1 MAQRKYSKYIR
12 WMNKWLRISHHEL
25 YTVDF
30 WKIQA
35 RAVKFHLYGDFFF
48 FFISYTLGLLYLW
61 VSNPQI
67 QPTIDQKQ
75 YFRFLIRNPQ
85 TQRANC
91 MHCSIPF
98 YMRDFSVRRFWYC
111 RNPGTTTLWIMEYCS
126 QVLGESKVIP
136 EFSLHGVGASNPTL
150 LKG

>member
-1 MAQRKYSKYIR
+1 MFGTEEVLKIYSLNEQMTKNITSWVIYSRLLKNTGSSCEIPLI
-12 WMNKWLRISHHEL
+12 WW
-25 YTVDF
+25 
-30 WKIQA
+30 
-35 RAVKFHLYGDFFF
+35 FF

-91 MHCSIPF
+91 MHCSVQF